1 MNNSKKSQA
10 KSFGKMQCIYILMFL
25 VIAVFSS
32 CTSSNA
38 NLGKGEANSNSWGY
52 MGIGGG
58 GAMFYPAISPHN
70 ADHVF
75 VSCDM
80 TGSYVTYNGGDS
92 WKAFNL
98 RGVTSSYIFDPVDS
112 NIVYANSVMLYKS
125 TDRGQTWNVIYPNP
139 DDIENVISKGDHA
152 QEVVVTKDRIRRR
165 VLAFAIDPESSE
177 KLFAVISM
185 GGTPEFYSSIDA
197 GKNWTKE
204 QELKEGAKN
213 IYIVPSSPVDNRTV
227 YITGSTSIVE
237 KRNGVWKTNDAP
249 RGVNKVIEFAGGF
262 DKKSD
267 KFVIYGI
274 AGESYFDPEG
284 KVSGIFY
291 TEDGGRTWE
300 NRQEGLVKFSMKG
313 SETPEWR
320 GIATSSLNPGTV
332 YISYNS
338 LKADNSTT
346 FIGVAKSEDYGKTWD
361 LSWKDVLSPNGNTA
375 SENFTSGWLNDR
387 FGPTW
392 GENPFSIAVSPVNA
406 DIVYTTDFGRT
417 IKTMNGGKTWEQVY
431 TNRKQDGGWYS
442 RGLEVTTGYQVVF
455 DPFDTN
461 NLFIST
467 TDIGLTKSK
476 DGGASWQSAT
486 HNNGIPRRW
495 QNSTY
500 WLAFD
505 PEVKGRAWAA
515 MSGSHDLPRPKMW
528 RRGGTK
534 DYKGGIVVTN
544 DGGETWEPISLDDI
558 GEGAATHI
566 LIDPTSNKDSRTLL
580 ASVFGKG
587 VYKSLDGGKSW
598 EKKNK
603 GIEGE
608 EPFAWR
614 IVRKETDGTLFLIV
628 SRRSDDGSIGNEGDG
643 ALYRS
648 DDNAES
654 WTKVGLPAET
664 NGPTSLIVDS
674 KNPNRLLLSAWGRNM
689 KGEFTPDIG
698 GGMFASDDDGK
709 TWTHVYEKD
718 QHIHDITFDPRIDTY
733 YASGFNSSA
742 YKSVDQGKTWIR
754 IKGYNFKWGKR
765 VDMDPRD
772 ASRIFVITYG
782 GGVWTGSANGDDAA
796 IEDIVT
802 PIAAYGKAN

>member
-1 MNNSKKSQA
+1 MKKNSKKSQMQGI
-10 KSFGKMQCIYILMFL
+10 GKTQFIYILVFL
-25 VIAVFSS
+25 VTVAFSS
-32 CTSSNA
+32 CNVSKENSGKADSNA
-38 NLGKGEANSNSWGY
+38 WGH

-58 GAMFYPAISPHN
+58 GAMFYPAVSPHN
-70 ADHVF
+70 PDFVF

-80 TGSYVTYNGGDS
+80 TGSYVTYNGGES
-92 WKAFNL
+92 WRAFNL
-98 RGVTSSYIFDPVDS
+98 RGVTSSYIFDPIDS
-112 NIVYANSVMLYKS
+112 NTVYANSVMLYKS
-125 TDRGQTWNVIYPNP
+125 TDRGQTWDVIYPSP
-139 DDIENVISKGDHA
+139 DDIERVISKGDHA
-152 QEVVVTKDRIRRR
+152 QEVVVTKDKVRRR
-165 VLAFAIDPESSE
+165 VLALAVDPENSE
-177 KLFAVISM
+177 KLFAVISIA
-185 GGTPEFYSSIDA
+185 GTPVFHHSEDG
-197 GKNWTKE
+197 GKNWVKE
-204 QELKEGAKN
+204 EELKEGSKN
-213 IYIVPSSPVDNRTV
+213 IYIVPSSPIDNRTIYV
-227 YITGSTSIVE
+227 TGNTSITE
-237 KRNGVWKTNDAP
+237 KQNGVWKTNAAP
-249 RGVNKVIEFAGGF
+249 LGTNKMIEFAGGY
-262 DKKSD
+262 DKGSD

-284 KVSGIFY
+284 KASGIFY
-291 TEDGGRTWE
+291 TEDGGKTWE
-300 NRQEGLVKFSMKG
+300 NREGGLTKFSMEG
-313 SETPEWR
+313 SKLPEWR

-332 YISYNS
+332 YISYDR
-338 LKADNSTT
+338 LKADSNTT

-361 LSWKDVLSPNGNTA
+361 LSWKDVLRPGGNTA

-392 GENPFSIAVSPVNA
+392 GENPFSIGVSPVNPNV
-406 DIVYTTDFGRT
+406 VYTTDFGRT
-417 IKTMNGGKTWEQVY
+417 VKTTNGGKTWEQVY
-431 TNRKQDGGWYS
+431 TNKKQDGGWYS

-455 DPFDTN
+455 DPFDVN
-461 NLFIST
+461 NVFIST

-476 DGGASWQSAT
+476 DGGESWLSAT
-486 HNNGIPRRW
+486 HNNGIPRGW

-500 WLAFD
+500 WLTFD

-528 RRGGTK
+528 RRGGTSG
-534 DYKGGIVVTN
+534 YKGGIVVTN
-544 DGGETWEPISLDDI
+544 DGGETWEPLSLNDI
-558 GEGAATHI
+558 GEGAATHV

-587 VYKSLDGGKSW
+587 VYKSIDGGKSW

-603 GIEGE
+603 GIEGD

-648 DDNAES
+648 EDNGES
-654 WTKVGLPAET
+654 WIKMALPAET

-674 KNPNRLLLSAWGRNM
+674 NNPSRLLLSAWGRNM

-709 TWTHVYEKD
+709 SWTQVYEKD
-718 QHIHDITFDPRIDTY
+718 QHIHDITFDPRINTY

-742 YKSVDQGKTWIR
+742 YKSIDQGKTWSR

-765 VDMDPRD
+765 VDLDPRD
-772 ASRIFVITYG
+772 ANKIFVITYG
-782 GGVWTGSANGDDAA
+782 GGVWTGSANGDEEA

-802 PIAAYGKAN
+802 PVAAYGAAK